1 MRGAGGMGALVR
13 VGGKRS
19 SGAKALLQFLGFL
32 MYGLKPVP
40 FTVLPVGKWP
50 GVHTAGAEAH

>member
-1 MRGAGGMGALVR
+1 MGALVR

-19 SGAKALLQFLGFL
+19 SGAKALLQFLGL
-32 MYGLKPVP
+32 VMYGLKPVP